1 VREHFCFKLH
11 TINHIGIKLMLVTTT
26 PTIEGKP
33 IAKYLGI
40 VSGEAIMGAN
50 FVKDIFAQVR
60 DFVGGR
66 SATYEREMQN
76 AREIA
81 LQELQE
87 RAKAMGANAVVGLV
101 FDYEAIGQG
110 GSMIMV
116 AVSGTAVVL
125 N

>member
-1 VREHFCFKLH
+1 
-11 TINHIGIKLMLVTTT
+11 MLVTTT
-26 PTIEGKP
+26 PNLEGKA
-33 IAKYLGI
+33 IVKYHGI

-81 LQELQE
+81 LTELQE
-87 RAKAMGANAVVGLV
+87 RARQMGANAVVGVV
-101 FDYEAIGQG
+101 FDYEVIGQG

-116 AVSGTAVVL
+116 AISGTAVTV

>member
-1 VREHFCFKLH
+1 M
-11 TINHIGIKLMLVTTT
+11 IVTTT
-26 PTIEGKP
+26 PNLEGKT
-33 IAKYLGI
+33 IIKYHGI

-81 LQELQE
+81 LTELQE
-87 RAKAMGANAVVGLV
+87 RAQQMGANAVVGVV

-116 AVSGTAVVL
+116 AISGTAVTIS
-125 N
+125 